1 MEFILQGLAIGLA
14 AGTSFGP
21 LHTLLMNITLS
32 LGWRQGLLIVLS
44 PLITD
49 IPIIILMLFILDQL
63 PATIIPIIQIVGGL
77 VIFGIAWNLWKQLR
91 KGDLDLTHSE
101 SLDADL
107 SRETLL
113 KGVMVN
119 FLNPAPYIF
128 WGTVNGPLFLAG
140 LEESVFAG
148 FGFILCFYGS
158 FLGIM
163 AVFVVVFER
172 LRGIDQRFTN
182 ALMVVSIVIL
192 IALGANIL
200 LQGVQG
206 LG

>member
-1 MEFILQGLAIGLA
+1 MEYILQGLAIGFT

-32 LGWRQGLLIVLS
+32 MGWRQGLLIVIS

-63 PATIIPIIQIVGGL
+63 PESIIPVIQIAGGL
-77 VIFGIAWNLWKQLR
+77 VIFGIAWNLWQQLR
-91 KGDLDLTHSE
+91 KGEYDLSE
-101 SLDADL
+101 SQSLEADL

-113 KGVMVN
+113 KGIMVN

-140 LEESVFAG
+140 LEVSVFTG
-148 FGFILCFYGS
+148 FGFILSFYGS

-163 AVFVVVFER
+163 AIFVFVFDR
-172 LRGIDQRFTN
+172 LRGLDRRFTN
-182 ALMVVSIVIL
+182 ALMIVSVVIL
-192 IALGANIL
+192 IFLGANIL
-200 LQGVQG
+200 WQGIQAIA
-206 LG
+206 